1 MKPTTIRGT
10 VDALLEGRTNSSLK
24 KALEGIAS
32 DASVERY
39 VKRWESYIAK
49 NDLTNAA
56 AAADWIENAL
66 IVAAEEVLWADAGRK
81 GDAPAH
87 IELRDKFKDTL
98 RAELADADEPD
109 EALLNDLIVDFIK
122 RLVKE
127 YA

>member
-1 MKPTTIRGT
+1 M
-10 VDALLEGRTNSSLK
+10 LEGRTNSSLK